1 MAVINRGKRS
11 EYKIGP
17 NKLHYDP
24 LESNEVKIWFSK
36 RDLPNI
42 SPFEDQSVDR
52 SEISI
57 EIFFITM
64 QYGSSQIQYR
74 VGEDIQ

>member
-1 MAVINRGKRS
+1 MALINRGKRS

-57 EIFFITM
+57 EIFFIMM

>member
-1 MAVINRGKRS
+1 MALINRGKRS